1 VLRGGKRL
9 KPEVEG
15 IINFAGMLML
25 LTLMV
30 VITFF
35 DVKGLLP

>member
-1 VLRGGKRL
+1 M
-9 KPEVEG
+9 
-15 IINFAGMLML
+15 INFAGMAIL

-35 DVKGLLP
+35 DVKGLLPR

>member
-1 VLRGGKRL
+1 L

-15 IINFAGMLML
+15 FINFAGMLML

-35 DVKGLLP
+35 DVKNLLP